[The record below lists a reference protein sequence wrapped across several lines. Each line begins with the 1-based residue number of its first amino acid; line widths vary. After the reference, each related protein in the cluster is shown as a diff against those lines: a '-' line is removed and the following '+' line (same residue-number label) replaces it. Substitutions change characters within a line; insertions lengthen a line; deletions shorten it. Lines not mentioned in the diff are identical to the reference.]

1 MLALFIL
8 LLGLTPCL
16 VSLWTIRQSNA
27 RAQTRLNLVME
38 SVAARGLAA
47 IRLAAEHDYVEGLGY
62 VTGDITCQFN
72 ARSPHL
78 RCAVN
83 PTGPCDQC
91 SHYQSREFPALP

>member
-38 SVAARGLAA
+38 SVAARGLAT
-47 IRLAAEHDYVEGLGY
+47 IRMAADHDYVEGLGY
-62 VTGDITCQFN
+62 VIGDISCQFN

-83 PTGPCDQC
+83 PSGPCDQC
-91 SHYQSREFPALP
+91 AHHQSRDFPALS